1 MASAGRVLLISKGA
15 WVSGTSY
22 SPMDFVYYGGNSYV
36 CKASV
41 SGSTTP
47 DSDTTH
53 WQVMASGFDAD
64 LITQTITNDAT
75 KIASDAAVYTETQKL
90 ESNFAVIQA
99 SNVATQAF
107 AIGDYLTYQGDLYK
121 VTSAI
126 ANGGTI
132 TPGTNCTK
140 TNVGT
145 QLDLLNDSLNSAT
158 APSKYTATAG
168 TSVTINQQNV
178 YKIGRVVLLTFDVTT
193 SETLASNSNILTDVP
208 GAIATTEFF
217 ASNPSTGETH
227 TFYVTSAGLVRT
239 SGSLSAGTWIA
250 NASYVSYSN

>member
-22 SPMDFVYYGGNSYV
+22 DPMDFVYYGGNSYV

-53 WQVMASGFDAD
+53 WQLMASGFDFD
-64 LITQTITNDAT
+64 LVTQTITNDAD

-107 AIGDYLTYQGDLYK
+107 AIGDYLTYQGELYK

-126 ANGGTI
+126 ANGGTV

-140 TNVGT
+140 TDVGT
-145 QLDLLNDSLNSAT
+145 QLDALNDSLNGLIEIETYEGTTDASGLAVIGVSAAT
-158 APSKYTATAG
+158 YTVLSAHCSGASYLCIPFVASSNNTYRVLVMDLSQNPKAS
-168 TSVTINQQNV
+168 TNVTIK
-178 YKIGRVVLLTFDVTT
+178 YARIKK
-193 SETLASNSNILTDVP
+193 A
-208 GAIATTEFF
+208 
-217 ASNPSTGETH
+217 
-227 TFYVTSAGLVRT
+227 
-239 SGSLSAGTWIA
+239 
-250 NASYVSYSN
+250 

>member
-15 WVSGTSY
+15 WVSDTSY
-22 SPMDFVYYGGNSYV
+22 DPMDFVYDGGNSYV

-41 SGSTTP
+41 SGSTAP
-47 DSDTTH
+47 SSDTTH
-53 WQVMASGFDAD
+53 WQLMASGFDAT
-64 LITQTITNDAT
+64 LITQTITNDAD
-75 KIASDAAVYTETQKL
+75 KIASDAAVYTECQKL

-107 AIGDYLTYQGDLYK
+107 AIGDYLTYQGELHK

-145 QLDLLNDSLNSAT
+145 QLDALNDSLVGLQNGYTFSYYYDNKFYFSFQTCGDIIVCDIAYGT
-158 APSKYTATAG
+158 AMSLPTSWTTLGEYPSNIGKIFSFISIPLVGGAV
-168 TSVTINQQNV
+168 VTIRHYQGDVQFQCSSSASL
-178 YKIGRVVLLTFDVTT
+178 YPQGCGAGRL
-193 SETLASNSNILTDVP
+193 
-208 GAIATTEFF
+208 
-217 ASNPSTGETH
+217 
-227 TFYVTSAGLVRT
+227 RT
-239 SGSLSAGTWIA
+239 
-250 NASYVSYSN
+250 

>member
-41 SGSTTP
+41 SGSTVP
-47 DSDTTH
+47 SSDTTH
-53 WQVMASGFDAD
+53 WQLMASGFDAM
-64 LITQTITNDAT
+64 LITQTITNDAD
-75 KIASDAAVYTETQKL
+75 KIASDAAVYTECQKL

-107 AIGDYLTYQGDLYK
+107 AIGDYLTYQGELYK

-132 TPGTNCTK
+132 TPGTNCSK

-145 QLDLLNDSLNSAT
+145 QLDALNDYLTNLIVYKAYSKTYSL
-158 APSKYTATAG
+158 TAG
-168 TSVTINQQNV
+168 SGLNIYGNDLNVSNPTGYAKLGFGKIATGNDNV
-178 YKIGRVVLLTFDVTT
+178 YARTISPQSSGASTVIRLVNCS
-193 SETLASNSNILTDVP
+193 SENVSDATVSIDILYIRSNSY
-208 GAIATTEFF
+208 GA
-217 ASNPSTGETH
+217 G
-227 TFYVTSAGLVRT
+227 
-239 SGSLSAGTWIA
+239 
-250 NASYVSYSN
+250 